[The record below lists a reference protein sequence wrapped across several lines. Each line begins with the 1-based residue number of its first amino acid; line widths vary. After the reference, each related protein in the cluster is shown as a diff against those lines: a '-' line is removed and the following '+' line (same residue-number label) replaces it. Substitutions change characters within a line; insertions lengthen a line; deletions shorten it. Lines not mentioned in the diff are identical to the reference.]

1 MKKIGLD
8 KLDVVA
14 VFRRTLADRVEK
26 DPLVNSIARAV
37 GEAIEEN
44 NKKLWEYL
52 GDTQEK
58 RCASKL

>member
-14 VFRRTLADRVEK
+14 VFRRTFADRVEE

>member
-14 VFRRTLADRVEK
+14 VFRRTLADRVEE